1 MKIIYLLIFFIVKH
15 FVADFILQTKWMA
28 VGKFKAYPHNILP
41 LITHS
46 TIHGIITLLML
57 NNPIFFF
64 IDTFSHFVIDYL
76 KVVSSRKY
84 NINDKEYWWL
94 LGLDQMLHYFIYI
107 LMIYLYYI

>member
-1 MKIIYLLIFFIVKH
+1 MIIIYLLIFFIVKH

-28 VGKFKAYPHNILP
+28 VGKFKLFPNNMLP
-41 LITHS
+41 LLVHSLIHATITFIFINMH
-46 TIHGIITLLML
+46 ILFIIELV
-57 NNPIFFF
+57 
-64 IDTFSHFVIDYL
+64 SHFIIDL
-76 KVVSSRKY
+76 SKVLVSRKY